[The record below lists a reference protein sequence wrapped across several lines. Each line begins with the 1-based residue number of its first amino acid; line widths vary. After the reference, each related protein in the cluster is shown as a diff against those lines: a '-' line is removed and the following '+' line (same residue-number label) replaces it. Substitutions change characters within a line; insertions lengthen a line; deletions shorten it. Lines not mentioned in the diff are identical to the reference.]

1 MIKLTYKL
9 LKVIFNVTIKM
20 VLIVL
25 IYNYIIL
32 PCIDNLANDIPV
44 PTDECVSSHEE
55 NMELFP
61 PNDCETCMY
70 HNNLDECICK

>member
-1 MIKLTYKL
+1 MIIYKL

-25 IYNYIIL
+25 IINYIIL
-32 PCIDNLANDIPV
+32 PCIDNMNKDTLV

-61 PNDCETCMY
+61 PGQCYLCDYECKCE
-70 HNNLDECICK
+70 